1 MGGVG
6 CHRWRVGISG
16 PGGHSFM
23 DFGKIPNAIHAM
35 CHAGHLIDQLTPPSE
50 PYTTFNIG
58 TIKGGT
64 SVNTIAPYCEV
75 DVDIRSI
82 SNDELLKLEAQ
93 IFQAFEEGVAEENKR
108 WSITDPERMLKLTK
122 TQIGDRPAGAR
133 PDDCPVIQTALCAQ
147 KLLGIELTQ
156 FCPSA
161 TDANAPISKNIPSAC
176 LGSGGLSEKFHSL
189 DEYFVAQNIHQ
200 GPQLVLLAACTLVG
214 AEGQKPLLPIINN

>member
-1 MGGVG
+1 
-6 CHRWRVGISG
+6 
-16 PGGHSFM
+16 
-23 DFGKIPNAIHAM
+23 M

-82 SNDELLKLEAQ
+82 SNDELIKLEAQ

-108 WSITDPERMLKLTK
+108 WGITDSERMLKLTK

-161 TDANAPISKNIPSAC
+161 TMPMPPSAKIF
-176 LGSGGLSEKFHSL
+176 LQPVWVRGGLSEKFHSL
-189 DEYFVAQNIHQ
+189 DEYFVAQDIHQ
-200 GPQLVLLAACTLVG
+200 GPQLVLLAAWHISGCRRSKTFI
-214 AEGQKPLLPIINN
+214 ANY

>member
-1 MGGVG
+1 
-6 CHRWRVGISG
+6 
-16 PGGHSFM
+16 M
-23 DFGKIPNAIHAM
+23 DFGKIPSAIHAM

-64 SVNTIAPYCEV
+64 SVNTIAPSCEV

-82 SNDELLKLEAQ
+82 SNEELLKLEAQ
-93 IFQAFEEGVAEENKR
+93 IFQAFEDGVAEENKR
-108 WSITDPERMLKLTK
+108 WDITDPEKMLKLTK
-122 TQIGDRPAGAR
+122 KQIGDRPAGAR
-133 PDDCPVIQTALCAQ
+133 PDDCPVIQSALCAQ

-161 TDANAPISKNIPSAC
+161 TDANAPISRNIPSAC

-189 DEYFVAQNIHQ
+189 DEYFVAQDIHQ
-200 GPQLVLLAACTLVG
+200 GPQLVLLAACALVG
-214 AEGQKPLLPIINN
+214 AEGQKPLLPIIK